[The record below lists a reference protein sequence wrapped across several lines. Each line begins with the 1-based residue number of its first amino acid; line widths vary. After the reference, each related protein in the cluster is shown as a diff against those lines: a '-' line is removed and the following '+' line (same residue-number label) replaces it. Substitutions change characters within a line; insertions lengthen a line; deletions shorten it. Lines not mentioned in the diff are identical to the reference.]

1 MPKKKRLKEDAFAWV
16 KDTTTEAEEPKAA
29 EPTPA
34 GRAKKETRPSE
45 EVGRV
50 ILVKY
55 RKDSGAILATH
66 EVISGQRAESRVY
79 WTDLAEGDQV
89 AEISLPAELA
99 AKSLVE
105 IHTNYVIIGA
115 GKNARLARKG

>member
-1 MPKKKRLKEDAFAWV
+1 MAKKKRLKEDAFAWV
-16 KDTTTEAEEPKAA
+16 KDTTAEAEEPKAA
-29 EPTPA
+29 EPTLA
-34 GRAKKETRPSE
+34 SRMEKEAQPPE
-45 EVGRV
+45 EVDRV

-66 EVISGQRAESRVY
+66 EVLAGQREKSRDY

-99 AKSLVE
+99 SQSLVE
-105 IHTNYVIIGA
+105 IHTNYVVVGSS
-115 GKNARLARKG
+115 KNARLARKE